1 MIIGYAE
8 IKPGKVLVMDNSP
21 FEVLR
26 TSGVVK
32 KQRQKPHNTA
42 KMRNLK
48 TGSTIE
54 KTFTQSDKISEAE
67 LDTKEVRYLYT
78 NPKSGESIFCDPSNP
93 SDRFTLL
100 QEVLKDKLKYILEN
114 SIINVV
120 AFNGDMLSIKLPN
133 KVNLMVAEAPPNIKG
148 NTSAGGNKVVVL
160 ETGLKV
166 TTPLFINTGDT
177 IRVNTETGVYSER
190 VVE

>member
-1 MIIGYAE
+1 MIGYAD
-8 IKPGKVLVMDNSP
+8 IKPGKVLVMDNEP
-21 FEVLR
+21 YEVLW

-48 TGSTIE
+48 TGSTVE

-67 LDTKEVRYLYT
+67 LETREVKYIFT
-78 NPKSGESIFCDPSNP
+78 NPKSHEVMFCDPDNP
-93 SDRFTLL
+93 ADRFTLSE
-100 QEVLKDKLKYILEN
+100 EVLEGKLDYVLEG
-114 SIINVV
+114 SVIDALEFDEEII
-120 AFNGDMLSIKLPN
+120 SIKLPN
-133 KVNLMVAEAPPNIKG
+133 KVNLKVAEAPPNIKG

-166 TTPLFINTGDT
+166 TTPLFINTGDI
-177 IRVNTETGVYSER
+177 IRVNTQTGVYSER

>member
-78 NPKSGESIFCDPSNP
+78 NPKSGESVFCDPSNP

-100 QEVLKDKLKYILEN
+100 QEVLKDKLKYVLEN

>member
-1 MIIGYAE
+1 MIGYAE
-8 IKPGKVLVMDNSP
+8 IKPGKVLVMDNDP
-21 FEVLR
+21 YEVLW

-48 TGSTIE
+48 TGSTTE
-54 KTFTQSDKISEAE
+54 RTFTQSDKILEAE
-67 LDTKEVRYLYT
+67 LETREVKYLFT
-78 NPKSGESIFCDPSNP
+78 NPKSHEVMFCSPDNP
-93 SDRFTLL
+93 ADRFSLSE
-100 QEVLKDKLKYILEN
+100 EVLANKMDYVLEN
-114 SIINVV
+114 SIIDAVE
-120 AFNGDMLSIKLPN
+120 FDGEIISIKLPN
-133 KVNLMVAEAPPNIKG
+133 KVNLKVAEAPPNIRG

-166 TTPLFINTGDT
+166 TTPLFINMGD
-177 IRVNTETGVYSER
+177 IVRVNTETGAYSER